1 LAWQGHR
8 GYRRP
13 RDTRL
18 PTVLL
23 VFFCGVLVWV
33 LIGPKSTATVATAST
48 SGHIV
53 SATGTPG
60 ASPSP
65 QPLPACGI
73 GDIPAWHGQL
83 SDWQTT
89 LLDTT
94 FELSSSYAPA
104 DLVPVSEAG
113 ISGTGEVRSIVIGD
127 LRQLKDAASGDG
139 VNLTVNSAYRSYL
152 DQSAT
157 YDQAT
162 ASFGPDLAALAAAK
176 PGHSEHQLGTAIDFG
191 GDQDWLLSNAW
202 RFGFVSSFPVD
213 SSPAFTCYKYEPWHY
228 RYFGRDIAA
237 SIHSSGLTP
246 REWLWLN
253 YPPPPG
259 YLIVPTP
266 VPLPS
271 PTASPSDSGSQSPL
285 ASPPT
290 A

>member
-1 LAWQGHR
+1 MFFSFSGS
-8 GYRRP
+8 RP
-13 RDTRL
+13 
-18 PTVLL
+18 
-23 VFFCGVLVWV
+23 
-33 LIGPKSTATVATAST
+33 I
-48 SGHIV
+48 
-53 SATGTPG
+53 
-60 ASPSP
+60 
-65 QPLPACGI
+65 
-73 GDIPAWHGQL
+73 
-83 SDWQTT
+83 
-89 LLDTT
+89 
-94 FELSSSYAPA
+94 
-104 DLVPVSEAG
+104 
-113 ISGTGEVRSIVIGD
+113 
-127 LRQLKDAASGDG
+127 
-139 VNLTVNSAYRSYL
+139 TVNSAYRSYL